1 MSLADMQS
9 MWEALQQARLSGALR
24 IATQAA
30 GVRKEIQYKS
40 DAEMAAAIGALE
52 RQMAA
57 LSGAPVHTVRVAA
70 SKGF

>member
-1 MSLADMQS
+1 MTLQEMQS

-24 IATQAA
+24 IVTQTG

-57 LSGAPVHTVRVAA
+57 LSGSPVHTVKIAA
-70 SKGF
+70 TKGF

>member
-1 MSLADMQS
+1 MGLAELQDQ
-9 MWEALQQARLSGALR
+9 WAALQAARASGVLR
-24 IATQAA
+24 VVTQTG
-30 GVRKEIQYKS
+30 GVRKEVQYRS
-40 DAEMAAAIGALE
+40 DTELAAAIGALE